1 LRRNVSHAIAI
12 MPSIILAIIVQ
23 CGLINGSITAGG
35 LFIKI
40 RVISGTS
47 GQRNRAAD
55 LAINFTITK
64 LKIC

>member
-1 LRRNVSHAIAI
+1 